1 MKIFVPASTGSDSSY
16 LLYRV
21 LSDYDGE
28 VVARIIRFDA
38 TIEDM
43 ENVRHVHAWLKSNV
57 RDFDFRYAEYEEMV
71 YEKQTIAS
79 KEHNYGLMANH
90 HKCDLII
97 TGHNTYNWSHS
108 NWFFQSDDPIEKFY
122 EKDMPYGRIA
132 HYTLRDTWDGPIE
145 WVFMNRKSKPI
156 GRWEIWENLPS
167 ELKDIVYVCNCG
179 SCIKCKLKKFYRKM
193 KAEGYTAEQI
203 DNEIQ
208 KKGKYGRYYCSET
221 KVEERHSAYE
231 MM

>member
-108 NWFFQSDDPIEKFY
+108 NWYWQTNDPIEKFY
-122 EKDMPYGRIA
+122 
-132 HYTLRDTWDGPIE
+132 
-145 WVFMNRKSKPI
+145 
-156 GRWEIWENLPS
+156 
-167 ELKDIVYVCNCG
+167 
-179 SCIKCKLKKFYRKM
+179 
-193 KAEGYTAEQI
+193 
-203 DNEIQ
+203 
-208 KKGKYGRYYCSET
+208 
-221 KVEERHSAYE
+221 
-231 MM
+231 